1 MQLTGKQQKFL
12 EAYLAN
18 GRNGAAA
25 YRAAYQ
31 TNASNQRAAEE
42 ASRLLRHP
50 KIAPKIDKAERR
62 AHRAV
67 ERVLDRYVVSE
78 ERVTEALAKIGF
90 LRSLDFI
97 RFPCGA

>member
-12 EAYLAN
+12 DAYLAN

-31 TNASNQRAAEE
+31 TNASNQRAVEE
-42 ASRLLRHP
+42 ASRLLHHP
-50 KIAPKIDKAERR
+50 KIAPKIAEAEGH

-67 ERVLDRYVVSE
+67 EKV
-78 ERVTEALAKIGF
+78 
-90 LRSLDFI
+90 
-97 RFPCGA
+97 